1 MNHDEIAEL
10 LGAYALDA
18 VDGDE
23 RAAVEAH
30 LEVCPRCRAEVEEH
44 REVAGLLAQ
53 GGGPAP
59 EGVWGRIAD
68 SLEEPPPELRLAPVA
83 RAAEAPPTA
92 EGAPAGGV
100 SPTAGVSPAADRS
113 PGSDGDVVRLDDRR
127 RWPRRLAAVAAVAAA
142 VLVAVLG
149 LEVRDQADRID
160 ELQVALDDPA
170 RAALDAA
177 LVQPDTRRVE
187 LAVADGTATIDGA
200 VTAEGVGYLQADAL
214 PDLGE
219 GRTYQLWG
227 LGGDA
232 PVSLGTIGADPAVVT
247 FRAEGWEQFAVSAE
261 DAGGSVAPTSDP
273 VAVGGPI

>member
-1 MNHDEIAEL
+1 MTHDEIAEL

-18 VDGDE
+18 VDDDE

-44 REVAGLLAQ
+44 TEVAGLLAQ

-92 EGAPAGGV
+92 DRAPGPGVAPGAGA
-100 SPTAGVSPAADRS
+100 
-113 PGSDGDVVRLDDRR
+113 DVVRLDDRR

-187 LAVADGTATIDGA
+187 LAVADGTATIEGA
-200 VTAEGVGYLQADAL
+200 VTADGVGYLRADAL

-273 VAVGGPI
+273 VAVGGPV